1 MREVDYKKYR
11 GHITDVLNLRIWNM
25 DNGRKVSEY
34 LDLLRSQKVNIR
46 MPFYLH
52 SLSVNI
58 LLQVLLTFV

>member
-34 LDLLRSQKVNIR
+34 LDLLRSQKGNICL
-46 MPFYLH
+46 FTCIAY
-52 SLSVNI
+52 
-58 LLQVLLTFV
+58 LLTYCCKYF